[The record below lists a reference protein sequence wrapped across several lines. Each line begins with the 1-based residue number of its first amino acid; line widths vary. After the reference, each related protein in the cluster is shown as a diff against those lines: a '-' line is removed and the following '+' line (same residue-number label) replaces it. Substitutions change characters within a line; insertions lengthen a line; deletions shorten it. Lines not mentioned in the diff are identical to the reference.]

1 MQERT
6 PLAGLLTIR
15 VNAQQVAAAQAKHYH
30 ALI

>member
-1 MQERT
+1 MQKHT

-15 VNAQQVAAAQAKHYH
+15 VNAQQVATARAKHYH